1 MKVSYLLAFILAVG
15 TAGWV
20 MSGQLSD
27 SSEAGEAGQPEIKKP
42 PVNLDQATKTPSVR
56 VQTKTAVPYTRYLT
70 VRGRTEALRTVEIK
84 SEASGKIIDLAID
97 KGDIIEAGK
106 LVAKLD
112 VNERAAKVQEFKAL
126 KEQRSI
132 EYKAAKRLSQKGF
145 KAETKLAASKAA
157 LESAEAELRRAQVA
171 LSNTLIP
178 APFTGVLNSRAVEI
192 GEYIDVGDKIGTIID
207 LSTILVVSD
216 VSERLVPYI
225 SVGHTAN
232 VRLITGQTVEGK
244 VRYIASMADANTRTF
259 RIEVAVPNPD
269 MKIADGIT
277 AETVLTLNDMQAH
290 KVSSGILTI
299 NANGTI
305 GVKTLTP
312 DNTIEFKEASIL
324 ENTTDGLWLGGLP
337 KEVTFVVIGQE
348 LIKDGQKV
356 KAIDADTLEELT
368 PVTPTEPKQETT
380 TGAAQS

>member
-97 KGDIIEAGK
+97 KGDVIEAGK
-106 LVAKLD
+106 LIAKLD

-244 VRYIASMADANTRTF
+244 VKYIASMADANTRTF

-305 GVKTLTP
+305 GVKTLAP